1 MERSG
6 EDGVGAEL
14 EALANE
20 LMVRAAEI
28 QSGAALLG
36 AVAKALGGVRGAQAA
51 SRDVAAAILGV
62 GAGSD
67 APRPRVQA
75 MAGPRGGAAV
85 AGEALERRLWDQVPM
100 VVVEAAT
107 VRSFGQVGIGCVG
120 IDGEGRKHVLGLEWQ
135 ATSSQH
141 GPAVGFVEDLY
152 GRGVH
157 ASDAH
162 HLLFVTDGGLALDQA
177 IAKRYPGAR
186 VALCHAAFSARVL
199 GHVRHTP
206 EHTQVRGELRRALAK
221 TDADDIRRQL
231 ERLGQSL
238 SLSHPGAALTVREGL
253 SGVLVLP
260 SLGLPAA
267 LYRSLATVAVL
278 RTAIAEAV
286 RLGRSRGA
294 TEEGKDALAL
304 GVEGWERRT
313 RRVIGYEGLGALSM
327 ALDSLSCVA

>member
-1 MERSG
+1 MR
-6 EDGVGAEL
+6 GVGGEL
-14 EALANE
+14 QDLASE
-20 LMVRAAEI
+20 LMARAGEI
-28 QSGAALLG
+28 QSAAALLG
-36 AVAKALGGVRGAQAA
+36 AVAEALTKGAATEAA
-51 SRDVAAAILGV
+51 SREVAAAILGI
-62 GAGSD
+62 GRGDGSSG
-67 APRPRVQA
+67 PRARVQGA
-75 MAGPRGGAAV
+75 RGPAGGAPVAAGAV
-85 AGEALERRLWDQVPM
+85 FRRLWDQTPLVL
-100 VVVEAAT
+100 VEAAT
-107 VRSFGQVGIGCVG
+107 VHSFGQVGLGCVG
-120 IDGEGRKHVLGLEWQ
+120 IDGEGHKHVLGLEWQ

-206 EHTQVRGELRRALAK
+206 EESQIRSELRRALAK
-221 TDADDIRRQL
+221 TDADDMRRHL

-238 SLSHPGAALTVREGL
+238 SLSHPGAALAVREGL
-253 SGVLVLP
+253 SGALVLP
-260 SLGLPAA
+260 GLGLPAA

-327 ALDSLSCVA
+327 ALGSPSRVA